1 MASAHTEVAP
11 QLAPAGPILVA
22 QARAEFLRLIRVPG
36 FSIPVIVFPIMFY
49 ALFGLPYAHLTEH
62 GVSVGSYA
70 LASFGA
76 YAVISVAL
84 FSFGVTVAND
94 RGSKTTVL
102 MRATPLPP
110 LAYLGGKV
118 VATLVFAAITL
129 AALFAFG
136 ALTAGLHLSVATWS
150 ALVMRLLVGVF
161 PFITLGFAVGYLTGP
176 NAAVAV
182 LQLINLP
189 MSFASGLFVPL
200 DQLPPWVHVIAPYL
214 PAYHYGQLAW
224 GAIGASAEPFG
235 TGTLWLAGFT
245 VLFLIV
251 SVRAYYREET
261 KTFG

>member
-1 MASAHTEVAP
+1 MR
-11 QLAPAGPILVA
+11 LF
-22 QARAEFLRLIRVPG
+22 RAPG

-49 ALFGLPYAHLTEH
+49 ALFGLPFAHERVQ
-62 GVSVGSYA
+62 GVDVGSYA

-94 RGSKTTVL
+94 RGSKATVL

-110 LAYLGGKV
+110 LVYLLGKT
-118 VATLVFAAITL
+118 VATVVFSAITVG
-129 AALFAFG
+129 ALFLFG
-136 ALTAGLHLSVATWS
+136 VMTAGVHLAPLAW
-150 ALVMRLLVGVF
+150 AGLIARLVLGAF
-161 PFITLGFAVGYLTGP
+161 PFLTLGFAVGYLAGP

-200 DQLPPWVHVIAPYL
+200 AGLPPFVQKLAPYL
-214 PAYHYGQLAW
+214 PAYHFGQLAW
-224 GAIGASAEPFG
+224 SEMGAPTEPVLTSAA
-235 TGTLWLAGFT
+235 WLAGYSA
-245 VLFLIV
+245 VFLLIA
-251 SVRAYYREET
+251 VRAYYREEV